1 MRAKD
6 FMGNPITYGGDGHNP
21 NNPPTHFFLSGVPY
35 DSVGWSEYLQAN
47 PPGDR
52 RIMLS
57 SGPFNLDAHA
67 MQEIDF
73 AYLYTRDATAP
84 NGLHT
89 SIAKNKKQLQQLQ
102 SMYDNNLIK
111 TCIEYTFPIP
121 IDSSLNVDSNLLVF
135 PNPAVYSITLNME
148 DSLLSI
154 ATAKIFNRIGQQVY
168 SASLI
173 TKQISIEHLVRGMY
187 FITIEYGA
195 VRRSAKFLKW

>member
-1 MRAKD
+1 M
-6 FMGNPITYGGDGHNP
+6 
-21 NNPPTHFFLSGVPY
+21 PY